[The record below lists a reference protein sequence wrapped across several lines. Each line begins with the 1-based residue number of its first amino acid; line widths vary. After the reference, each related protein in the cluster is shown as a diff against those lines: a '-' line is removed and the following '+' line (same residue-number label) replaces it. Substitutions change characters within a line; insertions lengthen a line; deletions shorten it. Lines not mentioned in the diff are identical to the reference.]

1 MKPFKII
8 EAQKKVINDL
18 TYKLKFSK
26 NQVKD
31 AEVINT
37 LIDTVNGFEVMMT
50 QKYYTDAIE
59 LFMYSYIAQEFHKN
73 KIWDG
78 RGLPMDELLFKIESD
93 IKFGSKIKK
102 LEVISLLKSNELENK
117 IQNNSVFNKNYCNFD
132 EMLIELIDKFKTQI
146 KWTQK
151 K

>member
-1 MKPFKII
+1 MQPFKII
-8 EAQKKVINDL
+8 EAQKKVISDL

-31 AEVINT
+31 VKVINT
-37 LIDTVNGFEVMMT
+37 LIDTVNGFEAMMT
-50 QKYYTDAIE
+50 QKYYTDAVE

-78 RGLPMDELLFKIESD
+78 RGLPMDELLFKIDSD

-102 LEVISLLKSNELENK
+102 LEVISLLKSHELENK
-117 IQNNSVFNKNYCNFD
+117 IQNNSVFDKNYCNFD
-132 EMLIELIDKFKTQI
+132 EMLSNLVNQFKKDI
-146 KWTQK
+146 AWNK
-151 K
+151 

>member
-1 MKPFKII
+1 MQPFKII
-8 EAQKKVINDL
+8 EAQKKVISDL

-37 LIDTVNGFEVMMT
+37 LIDVVNGFEAMMT
-50 QKYYTDAIE
+50 QKYYTDAVE

-78 RGLPMDELLFKIESD
+78 RGLPMDELLFKIDSD

-102 LEVISLLKSNELENK
+102 LEVISLLKSHELENK
-117 IQNNSVFNKNYCNFD
+117 IQNNSVFDKNYCNFD
-132 EMLIELIDKFKTQI
+132 EMLSNLVNQFKKDI
-146 KWTQK
+146 AWNK
-151 K
+151 

>member
-1 MKPFKII
+1 MQPFKII
-8 EAQKKVINDL
+8 EAQKKVISDL

-37 LIDTVNGFEVMMT
+37 LIDTVNGFEAMMT
-50 QKYYTDAIE
+50 QKYYTDAVE

-78 RGLPMDELLFKIESD
+78 RGLPMEELLFKIESD
-93 IKFGSKIKK
+93 IKYGSKVKK
-102 LEVISLLKSNELENK
+102 LEVISLLKSHELENK
-117 IQNNSVFNKNYCNFD
+117 IQNNSVFDNNYCNFD
-132 EMLIELIDKFKTQI
+132 EMLSNLVNEFKQKI
-146 KWTQK
+146 VWTK
-151 K
+151 

>member
-18 TYKLKFSK
+18 TYKLKYSK

-37 LIDTVNGFEVMMT
+37 LIDTVNGFQVMME
-50 QKYYTDAIE
+50 QKYYTDAVE

-78 RGLPMDELLFKIESD
+78 RGLPMDELCFKLDSD

-102 LEVISLLKSNELENK
+102 SEVISLLKSHELENK
-117 IQNNSVFNKNYCNFD
+117 IKNNTVFDNNYCNFE
-132 EMLIELIDKFKTQI
+132 EMLSKLVNEFK
-146 KWTQK
+146 QK
-151 K
+151 IVWNVI

>member
-1 MKPFKII
+1 MQPFKII
-8 EAQKKVINDL
+8 EAQKKVISDL

-31 AEVINT
+31 VKVINT
-37 LIDTVNGFEVMMT
+37 LIDTVNGFEAMMQ
-50 QKYYTDAIE
+50 QKYYTDAVE

-78 RGLPMDELLFKIESD
+78 RGLPMDELLFKIDSD

-102 LEVISLLKSNELENK
+102 LEVISLLKSHELENK
-117 IQNNSVFNKNYCNFD
+117 IQNNSVFDNNYCTF
-132 EMLIELIDKFKTQI
+132 EPMLEELVNQLK
-146 KWTQK
+146 QK
-151 K
+151 IVWEKK

>member
-1 MKPFKII
+1 
-8 EAQKKVINDL
+8 
-18 TYKLKFSK
+18 
-26 NQVKD
+26 
-31 AEVINT
+31 
-37 LIDTVNGFEVMMT
+37 MT
-50 QKYYTDAIE
+50 QKYYTDAVE

-102 LEVISLLKSNELENK
+102 LEVISLLKSHELENK
-117 IQNNSVFNKNYCNFD
+117 IKNNSVFNKNYCNFD

-151 K
+151 KQ

>member
-1 MKPFKII
+1 MQPFKII
-8 EAQKKVINDL
+8 EAQKKVISDL

-31 AEVINT
+31 VKVINT
-37 LIDTVNGFEVMMT
+37 LIDTVNGFEAMMQ
-50 QKYYTDAIE
+50 QKYYTDAVE

-93 IKFGSKIKK
+93 IKYGSKVKK
-102 LEVISLLKSNELENK
+102 LEVISLLKSHELENK
-117 IQNNSVFNKNYCNFD
+117 IQNNSFFDKNYCNFD
-132 EMLIELIDKFKTQI
+132 EMLSNLVNQFKKDI
-146 KWTQK
+146 AWNK
-151 K
+151 

>member
-1 MKPFKII
+1 MQPFKII
-8 EAQKKVINDL
+8 EAQKKVISDL

-37 LIDTVNGFEVMMT
+37 LIDAVNGFEAMMT
-50 QKYYTDAIE
+50 QKYYTDAVE

-78 RGLPMDELLFKIESD
+78 RGLPMEELLFKIESD
-93 IKFGSKIKK
+93 IKYGSKVKK
-102 LEVISLLKSNELENK
+102 LEVISLLKSHELENK
-117 IQNNSVFNKNYCNFD
+117 IQNNSVFYNNYCNFD
-132 EMLIELIDKFKTQI
+132 EMLSNLVNEFKQKI
-146 KWTQK
+146 VWTK
-151 K
+151 

>member
-1 MKPFKII
+1 MQPFKII
-8 EAQKKVINDL
+8 EAQKKVISDL

-37 LIDTVNGFEVMMT
+37 LIDTVNGFEAMMQ
-50 QKYYTDAIE
+50 QKYYTDAVE

-78 RGLPMDELLFKIESD
+78 RGLPMDELLFKIDSD

-102 LEVISLLKSNELENK
+102 LEVVSLLKSHELENK
-117 IQNNSVFNKNYCNFD
+117 IQNNSVFDKNYCNFD
-132 EMLIELIDKFKTQI
+132 EILSNLVNQFKKDI
-146 KWTQK
+146 AWNK
-151 K
+151 